1 MITHFFL
8 FLNFAIFQAE
18 KVNEKKHEILLKMR
32 KGNNEKNVF
41 QISNFFEKIQGFS
54 RFVENGI
61 SRDCVTWK

>member
-41 QISNFFEKIQGFS
+41 QISIIFFDKTQGFS

-61 SRDCVTWK
+61 IRDYVT

>member
-41 QISNFFEKIQGFS
+41 QIFLTKHKVFHDLLKME
-54 RFVENGI
+54 
-61 SRDCVTWK
+61 

>member
-1 MITHFFL
+1 MIAHFFL

-41 QISNFFEKIQGFS
+41 QFFFDKTQGFS

-61 SRDCVTWK
+61 IGDCLTWK